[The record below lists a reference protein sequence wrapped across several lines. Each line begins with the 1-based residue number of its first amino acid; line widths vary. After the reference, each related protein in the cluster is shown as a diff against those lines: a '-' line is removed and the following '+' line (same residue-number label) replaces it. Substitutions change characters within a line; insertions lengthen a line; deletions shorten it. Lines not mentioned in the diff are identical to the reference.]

1 MIFDL
6 VVVGV
11 LKVVVWWKWFVYNEK
26 DMFVIVFVDNYLFFF
41 GYFIWVVMVVG
52 LFLVFLN
59 DGFWRIFIGFWVF
72 CVLVLCVIF
81 GRYYV
86 SDVLCGFVIGL
97 L

>member
-6 VVVGV
+6 VVVGG
-11 LKVVVWWKWFVYNEK
+11 LKVMVWWKRLVYNEE

-52 LFLVFLN
+52 LFVMFIEN
-59 DGFWRIFIGFWVF
+59 GFWRILIGCW
-72 CVLVLCVIF
+72 VLCVLMFCIIF

-86 SDVLCGFVIGL
+86 SDVFCGVLIGL